1 MAEPQKPKAKSQ
13 HSGKTRKP
21 PLVDLHAEK
30 TLGAEKAGIPE
41 AEPVV
46 IGTNQESSVTEA
58 QRQSDKTSGAK
69 ISAGPKTET
78 KKSANQDAPSK
89 PADTKTAYGT
99 DREKSGVKMASDQT
113 SHKGGKNNNGS
124 PLSGQESVSGTKGGS
139 SLSHFASGVAGG
151 VIALIIGAGLQW
163 SGLLPG
169 FSEQDRSTQS
179 KLANLENE
187 IVSLK
192 QNATEGATVTAE
204 LSSADRQALD
214 DVVAHVSELDS
225 KTNAMG
231 EQLSGVI
238 DNVETLNNV
247 VNSSI
252 RDNTNPQAAE
262 ILTNKFTDI
271 QNRLQTLPAIS
282 EKSVKALDQAQ
293 GNAQNI
299 DQLQK
304 QVEEIKSEIKTPI
317 QGKDVAAITAAN
329 ALKNAIDRGGSYA
342 NELGTLENIAPDMT
356 VLDNLKQYA
365 DKGVP
370 NQAELSNDF
379 ARVADR
385 IAKTDNKPADD
396 AGFGEKL
403 WASAKGLV
411 TSRPVGNVEGNSAGA
426 IAARMEVAIKKG
438 DNERALSEWQNLPQS
453 AKDVSS
459 DFIEKLKMRRDA
471 DAVLSE
477 ILNSLMSSSTPQDL
491 N

>member
-21 PLVDLHAEK
+21 PLVDLYAEKTLHAEK
-30 TLGAEKAGIPE
+30 TGIPD

-46 IGTNQESSVTEA
+46 IGTNQKSSVTEV
-58 QRQSDKTSGAK
+58 RGQSDKTSSAK
-69 ISAGPKTET
+69 ISPEVKTEN
-78 KKSANQDAPSK
+78 KKSAGEDAGLK
-89 PADTKTAYGT
+89 PADTKTAEAT

-113 SHKGGKNNNGS
+113 SHKSGKNNNGS

-139 SLSHFASGVAGG
+139 RLSHFASGVAGG
-151 VIALIIGAGLQW
+151 VIALILGAGLQW

-187 IVSLK
+187 IASLK
-192 QNATEGATVTAE
+192 QNAVDGATVTAE

-214 DVVAHVSELDS
+214 NVVAHVSELDS
-225 KTNAMG
+225 KTNSMG
-231 EQLSGVI
+231 DQLSGVI

-247 VNSSI
+247 VNSSV
-252 RDNTNPQAAE
+252 RDNANPQAAE

-282 EKSVKALDQAQ
+282 EKSVKALDLAQ

-299 DQLQK
+299 DQLKK
-304 QVEEIKSEIKTPI
+304 QVEEIETALKTPV

-329 ALKNAIDRGGSYA
+329 ALKNAIDRGGSFA
-342 NELGTLENIAPDMT
+342 NELGLLQNIAPDLT

-370 NQAELSNDF
+370 NQAELSEDF

-385 IAKTDNKPADD
+385 ISKTDNQPADD

-403 WASAKGLV
+403 WAGAKGLV

-459 DFIEKLKMRRDA
+459 GFISKLKIRRDA

-477 ILNSLMSSSTPQDL
+477 ILNSLMSPSTPQDL

>member
-30 TLGAEKAGIPE
+30 TEIPE

-46 IGTNQESSVTEA
+46 IDANQESFLTEN

-69 ISAGPKTET
+69 IPPESKTET
-78 KKSANQDAPSK
+78 KKSDNQDAGIK
-89 PADTKTAYGT
+89 PADTKTAYAP
-99 DREKSGVKMASDQT
+99 DREKSGDKEKSGVKMASDQT
-113 SHKGGKNNNGS
+113 SHKNEQNKNGS
-124 PLSGQESVSGTKGGS
+124 PSSAQESVSGTKGGS
-139 SLSHFASGVAGG
+139 GFSHFVSGVAGG
-151 VIALIIGAGLQW
+151 VIALVIGAGLQW

-169 FSEQDRSTQS
+169 FSEQNSSTQN

-192 QNATEGATVTAE
+192 QNAVDGATVTAE

-214 DVVAHVSELDS
+214 KVVARVSELDS

-231 EQLSGVI
+231 QQLSGVI

-247 VNSSI
+247 ANSSVS
-252 RDNTNPQAAE
+252 NSTSPQAAE
-262 ILTNKFTDI
+262 ILTSKFTDI

-282 EKSVKALDQAQ
+282 EKSVKAFDLAQ
-293 GNAQNI
+293 ENAQNI
-299 DQLQK
+299 DQLKK
-304 QVEEIKSEIKTPI
+304 QVEEIKSALKTPI

-342 NELGTLENIAPDMT
+342 NELGTLENIAPDLT
-356 VLDNLKQYA
+356 IFDNLKRYA

-385 IAKTDNKPADD
+385 IAKTDNQPADN

-403 WASAKGLV
+403 WAGAKSLV

-426 IAARMEVAIKKG
+426 IAARMEVAIKEG

-477 ILNSLMSSSTPQDL
+477 ILNSLMSSSTPQNL

>member
-13 HSGKTRKP
+13 HSGKARKP

-30 TLGAEKAGIPE
+30 TDIPD

-46 IGTNQESSVTEA
+46 IGTDQKSSVTEVGG
-58 QRQSDKTSGAK
+58 QSDKTSGAK
-69 ISAGPKTET
+69 IFSEVKAENKN
-78 KKSANQDAPSK
+78 SANKDAGLK
-89 PADTKTAYGT
+89 PADTKTAQAT

-113 SHKGGKNNNGS
+113 SHRNEKNKNGS
-124 PLSGQESVSGTKGGS
+124 PLSAQENVGRTKGGS
-139 SLSHFASGVAGG
+139 RFSHFASGVAGG
-151 VIALIIGAGLQW
+151 VIALILGAGLQW

-187 IVSLK
+187 IASLK
-192 QNATEGATVTAE
+192 QNAVDGATVTAE

-214 DVVAHVSELDS
+214 NVVAHVSELDS
-225 KTNAMG
+225 KTNSMG
-231 EQLSGVI
+231 DQLSGVI

-247 VNSSI
+247 VNSSV
-252 RDNTNPQAAE
+252 RDNANPQAAE

-282 EKSVKALDQAQ
+282 EKSGQALDLAQ

-299 DQLQK
+299 DQLKK
-304 QVEEIKSEIKTPI
+304 QVEEIETALKTPV

-329 ALKNAIDRGGSYA
+329 ALKNAIDRGGSFA
-342 NELGTLENIAPDMT
+342 NELGLLQNIAPDLT

-370 NQAELSNDF
+370 NQAELSDDF
-379 ARVADR
+379 ARVADQ
-385 IAKTDNKPADD
+385 ISKTDNQPADD

-403 WASAKGLV
+403 WAGAKGLV

-459 DFIEKLKMRRDA
+459 DFISKLKIRRDA

-477 ILNSLMSSSTPQDL
+477 ILNSLMSPSTPQDL